1 MQVALPLIGALVAG
15 GTAMLVSANLPVA
28 IGVGIGTGI
37 GVWLAQRKQAPP
49 A

>member
-1 MQVALPLIGALVAG
+1 MQAALPLIGALVAG
-15 GTAMLVSANLPVA
+15 GTAMLVAANLPVA

-37 GVWLAQRKQAPP
+37 GVWLAQKKQAPP